1 MLVRT
6 SYDRVGRPVN
16 TGVGYFVRGVVE
28 SNVLA
33 IVRGSVGC
41 DKSLLIERWKRV
53 VWEVSRVIE

>member
-16 TGVGYFVRGVVE
+16 TGMGYFVRGVVE
-28 SNVLA
+28 SSALA
-33 IVRGSVGC
+33 GVRGNVGRNE
-41 DKSLLIERWKRV
+41 SLLVERWKRV

>member
-16 TGVGYFVRGVVE
+16 AGVGYFVRGVVK
-28 SNVLA
+28 SSVLA
-33 IVRGSVGC
+33 VIRGHVGC
-41 DKSLLIERWKRV
+41 GESLLIERWKRV